1 VPVGARRFI
10 DRTPRKAALRPL
22 PKPFRLLSFRGAG
35 GHPWIGN
42 SLPSSES
49 EDSSFRP
56 EELAR
61 FRELVIQDTITCWTP
76 AEVDHPIHFF
86 EQFVQCHH
94 CGAQRFRTT
103 TETKCCRN
111 GALILNDVQ
120 RLPEE
125 LLDLMTGTSALWS
138 HGVSKESRV
147 LNNAFRFG
155 QQVLPRI
162 GGEVQSHVSDA
173 YQHLRITGIPYT
185 VVPNLNASSALRS
198 YIDDPEARSALVS
211 SFSGIVR
218 PTSALVS
225 EIKKIIERH
234 CPFVDALVNFATEG
248 EEGHLVLRYEGPT
261 HSLRAFTST
270 TASSLTDGRH
280 VCFTSQQ
287 SGKNTNIYSSHPLYP
302 AMNWPL
308 LFPCARSLVNML
320 VNRVRV
326 QWRRAGEETRPGRTR
341 SVGWN
346 TMVGGTA

>member
-1 VPVGARRFI
+1 VCAPATRACGHAALKSILESSSSLGAGVPVGARRFI

-225 EIKKIIERH
+225 EIKKIIERFPRSWTRSSTLPPRAKRVIS
-234 CPFVDALVNFATEG
+234 CCATRGRRTRCALSPAPP
-248 EEGHLVLRYEGPT
+248 RPRSPT
-261 HSLRAFTST
+261 GGTCASPRSRAARTPTST
-270 TASSLTDGRH
+270 ALIR
-280 VCFTSQQ
+280 C
-287 SGKNTNIYSSHPLYP
+287 
-302 AMNWPL
+302 
-308 LFPCARSLVNML
+308 
-320 VNRVRV
+320 
-326 QWRRAGEETRPGRTR
+326 TRL
-341 SVGWN
+341 
-346 TMVGGTA
+346 

>member
-1 VPVGARRFI
+1 MMSHLVGC
-10 DRTPRKAALRPL
+10 
-22 PKPFRLLSFRGAG
+22 AG
-35 GHPWIGN
+35 PC
-42 SLPSSES
+42 
-49 EDSSFRP
+49 
-56 EELAR
+56 LAM
-61 FRELVIQDTITCWTP
+61 
-76 AEVDHPIHFF
+76 
-86 EQFVQCHH
+86 
-94 CGAQRFRTT
+94 AQ
-103 TETKCCRN
+103 
-111 GALILNDVQ
+111 
-120 RLPEE
+120 
-125 LLDLMTGTSALWS
+125 
-138 HGVSKESRV
+138 
-147 LNNAFRFG
+147 
-155 QQVLPRI
+155 
-162 GGEVQSHVSDA
+162 
-173 YQHLRITGIPYT
+173 
-185 VVPNLNASSALRS
+185 
-198 YIDDPEARSALVS
+198 DPEARSALVS

>member
-1 VPVGARRFI
+1 LGAGVPVGARRFI

-198 YIDDPEARSALVS
+198 YIDVRWAHPPPHCSHDEPPRRLCWAVSRNGRSWTRS
-211 SFSGIVR
+211 STLPPRAKRVISCCATRGR
-218 PTSALVS
+218 P
-225 EIKKIIERH
+225 H
-234 CPFVDALVNFATEG
+234 CRFDDYGFTFEVYDDA
-248 EEGHLVLRYEGPT
+248 EGHG
-261 HSLRAFTST
+261 A
-270 TASSLTDGRH
+270 
-280 VCFTSQQ
+280 
-287 SGKNTNIYSSHPLYP
+287 
-302 AMNWPL
+302 
-308 LFPCARSLVNML
+308 
-320 VNRVRV
+320 
-326 QWRRAGEETRPGRTR
+326 
-341 SVGWN
+341 
-346 TMVGGTA
+346 